1 MSVYPPPTNEEPLSI
16 FNTLNYIFP
25 TDAITREFAD
35 KNYLKFPIAQG
46 TENLFDT
53 NVTGT
58 LDVTGNIVINTVGN
72 GLTFP
77 DNTKQTTASNF
88 VPLVPSPAGNYTYST
103 IAVNSFGQVTSASSG
118 ATPVSANNN
127 VYNYPQIWRNST
139 LYSLGSAVPL
149 PAVNKTASVLI
160 PVPASGG
167 LTATPNGMSITLEI
181 SYMLIEQTSY
191 SAIATRVLANWYS
204 VVLINVS
211 PLQKAI
217 NGTDVITFVKLVDT
231 TSTGTSAWSPQSINY
246 TAQPP
251 SGGGYNT
258 GSFTPLT
265 YQYLNGASP
274 HPTLNIIFGGF
285 TSPFLNASAAGGATN
300 YQPLLGLQRS
310 VRIID
315 SPVSRDLGFTSDTQT
330 GNQTFPNT
338 STQIYQA
345 YFAPVSISG

>member
-35 KNYLKFPIAQG
+35 KNYLKFPVAQG

-53 NVTGT
+53 NVTGV
-58 LDVTGNIVINTVGN
+58 LDVTGNIVIDTVGN
-72 GLTFP
+72 GITFP
-77 DNTKQTTASNF
+77 DNTRQTTASNF
-88 VPLVPSPAGNYTYST
+88 TPLVPSPAGNYTYST

-160 PVPASGG
+160 PVPSSGG
-167 LTATPNGMSITLEI
+167 LTATPNGMSLTLEI
-181 SYMLIEQTSY
+181 SYMLIERTST
-191 SAIATRVLANWYS
+191 SSVATRVLANWFS

-231 TSTGTSAWSPQSINY
+231 TSTGTSAWSPQTITY
-246 TAQPP
+246 TSQP
-251 SGGGYNT
+251 SGGGQTT
-258 GSFTPLT
+258 GSFTPLS

-285 TSPFLNASAAGGATN
+285 NSPYISSGS

-315 SPVSRDLGFTSDTQT
+315 SPVSRNLGFTSDTQEAV
-330 GNQTFPNT
+330 QTYPNT
-338 STQIYQA
+338 DSQLFQA
-345 YFAPVSISG
+345 YFAPVSQTQ